1 MSRPDKEKRTWSE
14 TFSAWLHPR
23 VVAMLFLG
31 FSAGIPFSLIFFTLS
46 IWLSEAGV
54 NRGTV
59 TFFSWASL
67 GYSFKFIW
75 APLVDRMPLPFLTPR
90 FGRRRSWLLASQVF
104 IIAAIIWMA
113 LVNPGGGG
121 KSLTCMAMA
130 AVLLGFAAATQDIV
144 IDAYRIECVET
155 SLQAMLSSMY
165 IAGYRIGM
173 LAAGAGA
180 LLLAS
185 SFGTSKGA
193 YHYSAWCST
202 YLVMAVAM
210 VAGVITS
217 LLIPEPDRNSQPG
230 AGVYST
236 WQYMRFLGL
245 FLLASTLFAITFF
258 FSASE
263 AAAFKNT
270 ITRELSMNMSVAN
283 FFVETCRLVMALVV
297 AGLGIRAALL
307 AGLVDRQMVFDT
319 YVDPVRDF
327 FGRYGGRTAILLLT
341 LIGFYKLSDIVLG
354 IVSNIFYLDMGFS
367 KNVIAGV
374 TKVYGVGMTIFG
386 GFLGGMLTL
395 RFGVY
400 RILFLGAF
408 LSAASN
414 LLFMLLAGSSADVS
428 MLTLVIAV
436 DNLSG
441 GIAATAF
448 VAFLSSLTNISFTAV
463 QYALFSSM
471 MTLFPK
477 VIGGY
482 SGEIVTSWGYELFF
496 LLTAVMGVPVL
507 VLVWM
512 TKDIV
517 ETE

>member
-14 TFSAWLHPR
+14 TFTAWSHPR

-31 FSAGIPFSLIFFTLS
+31 FSAGVPFSLIFFTLS

-54 NRGTV
+54 SRSTV

-67 GYSFKFIW
+67 GYSFKFVW
-75 APLVDRMPLPFLTPR
+75 APLVDRMPLPLLTAH

-130 AVLLGFAAATQDIV
+130 AVLLGFASATQDIV
-144 IDAYRIECVET
+144 VDAYRIECVDT
-155 SLQAMLSSMY
+155 SLQALLSSVY

-173 LAAGAGA
+173 LVAGAGA
-180 LLLAS
+180 LFLAS
-185 SFGTSKGA
+185 FFGTSKGA

-210 VAGVITS
+210 AAGIITT
-217 LLIPEPDRNSQPG
+217 LLIPEPERNNQPG
-230 AGVYST
+230 GGVYST
-236 WQYMRFLGL
+236 WQYVRFLGL
-245 FLLASTLFAITFF
+245 FLLVVTLFASAFF
-258 FSASE
+258 FSAAQE
-263 AAAFKNT
+263 ATVKN
-270 ITRELSMNMSVAN
+270 IIAGKLSINMNVVN
-283 FFVETCRLVMALVV
+283 FGIETCRLIIALLV
-297 AGLGIRAALL
+297 AGLGIRLALF

-327 FGRYGGRTAILLLT
+327 FCRYGGRTAMLLLT

-354 IVSNIFYLDMGFS
+354 VVSNIFYLDMGFS

-414 LLFMLLAGSSADVS
+414 LLFMLLAGSGADVS
-428 MLTLVIAV
+428 MLTIVIAV
-436 DNLSG
+436 DNLSA

-477 VIGGY
+477 LIGGY
-482 SGEIVTSWGYELFF
+482 SGEIVSSWGYELFF
-496 LLTAVMGVPVL
+496 LLTAVMGIPVL

-512 TKDIV
+512 AKDVV
-517 ETE
+517 EIK